1 MYFKRVL
8 NYVFSFKKY
17 FLLNILFSVF
27 YALFSAVAFLSLMP
41 MLEVL
46 FNGVNDIKE
55 KPQLELSN
63 NLGEYIENWLNFQV
77 SSFAADDNQKAIDYA
92 SAASC
97 LKHTIKGDFNLVSIQ
112 EIEKLISGDA
122 SGRVS
127 R

>member
-1 MYFKRVL
+1 MSTMQDKFPRAKKVITTLRGSISASHNKWSGILYDGNSLFKSREYEITHIVDRVGGGD
-8 NYVFSFKKY
+8 SFMG
-17 FLLNILFSVF
+17 
-27 YALFSAVAFLSLMP
+27 ALIYGFISYP
-41 MLEVL
+41 
-46 FNGVNDIKE
+46 
-55 KPQLELSN
+55 
-63 NLGEYIENWLNFQV
+63 
-77 SSFAADDNQKAIDYA
+77 DDNQKAIDYA